1 MNKILNNLGLAMRA
15 NALVSG
21 QEIVE
26 EYLRG
31 KKVFY
36 IFLAS
41 DASANTKKAIYNKAK
56 YYNVE
61 VCDSFTSA
69 ELNQAIGKTGRMV
82 LGVTVINFVKIL
94 K

>member
-1 MNKILNNLGLAMRA
+1 MRA

-26 EYLRG
+26 ESLRS

-41 DASANTKKAIYNKAK
+41 DASDNTKKAIYNKVK

-61 VCDSFTSA
+61 VCDKYSSS

-82 LGVTVINFVKIL
+82 LGITSMNFVKIL

>member
-1 MNKILNNLGLAMRA
+1 MRA

-26 EYLRG
+26 DYLRN

-36 IFLAS
+36 IFLANDSS
-41 DASANTKKAIYNKAK
+41 DNTKKAVYNKAK

-61 VCDSFTSA
+61 VCDKYSSSQ
-69 ELNQAIGKTGRMV
+69 LNQAIGKTGRMV
-82 LGVTVINFVKIL
+82 FGITSMNFVKIL

>member
-1 MNKILNNLGLAMRA
+1 MDKILNNIGLCMRSGG
-15 NALVSG
+15 LVTG

-26 EYLRG
+26 EYLRN

-41 DASANTKKAIYNKAK
+41 NASQNTKKAIYNKAK
-56 YYNVE
+56 FYNVE
-61 VCDSFTSA
+61 VCDRYSSE

-82 LGVTVINFVKIL
+82 LGITNEGFVKIL

>member
-1 MNKILNNLGLAMRA
+1 MRA

-26 EYLRG
+26 ESLRN

-41 DASANTKKAIYNKAK
+41 DASDNTKKAIYNKAK

-61 VCDSFTSA
+61 VCDKYSSS

-82 LGVTVINFVKIL
+82 LGITSMNFVKIL

>member
-41 DASANTKKAIYNKAK
+41 DASDNTKKAIYNKAK

-61 VCDSFTSA
+61 VCDKYSSS

-82 LGVTVINFVKIL
+82 FGITSMNFVKIL

>member
-1 MNKILNNLGLAMRA
+1 MRA

-26 EYLRG
+26 ESLRS

-41 DASANTKKAIYNKAK
+41 DASDNTKKAIYNKAK

-61 VCDSFTSA
+61 VCDKYSSS

-82 LGVTVINFVKIL
+82 LGMTSMNFVKIL